1 MPYRAHKAYSS
12 IKRKNQQLRHLRD
25 SGFLLLPV
33 PHSESV
39 EMGRGGNPETRP
51 PRSPPEAKHRGR
63 KNRSGTAG
71 ARRGSLRRA
80 LPRVSTAG
88 VGLSAIVATTCC
100 KIRSPSH
107 PEAIKNIPPH
117 TPPPSESPLTPRP
130 PLASARVG
138 RARPPGRVKEKILL
152 EKQPLSSKG

>member
-33 PHSESV
+33 PHPQSV
-39 EMGRGGNPETRP
+39 ETGGEGDTPKRV

-63 KNRSGTAG
+63 KNRSRV
-71 ARRGSLRRA
+71 ARSPSG
-80 LPRVSTAG
+80 LPRAELSPGFLTAG
-88 VGLSAIVATTCC
+88 VVLAPLWPRPAAKLGPQPTPKRLKTFSL
-100 KIRSPSH
+100 
-107 PEAIKNIPPH
+107 
-117 TPPPSESPLTPRP
+117 PPPFPKRVPLNAV
-130 PLASARVG
+130 ASAQVG